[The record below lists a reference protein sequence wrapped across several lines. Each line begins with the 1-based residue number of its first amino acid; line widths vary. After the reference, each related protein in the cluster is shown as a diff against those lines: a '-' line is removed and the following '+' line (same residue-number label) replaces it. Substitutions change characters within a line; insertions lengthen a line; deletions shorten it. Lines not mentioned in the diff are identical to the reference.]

1 MAAIDARH
9 APAVGQAAGRSKAI
23 APAIPL
29 RWALLIAGLIVLF
42 MTSLLVGP
50 VAIPL
55 PDALTIL
62 LGGEA
67 ARDSWRTIL
76 LQFRLPKAL
85 TALLAGAA
93 LSVSGLLMQTLFRN
107 PLADPF
113 TLGVSAGGS
122 LGAAL
127 VVLLAGTSG
136 AGLLTGLGLLGDAG
150 VIVAASLGAGT
161 VCAAVLLAAR
171 RLRSVMMLL
180 IIGLMVGYAAGAL
193 VSILVH
199 FSAAERIRAYVNW
212 SFGSFVGVTWSQ
224 MPIFAAAVVT
234 GTILSAAL
242 IRPLNALLLGESYAS
257 SMGIAVGRA
266 RAGIIA
272 GTSILAGAVTAFCG
286 PIGFIG
292 IAVPHLARALLRTS
306 DHRVLIPASILIGG
320 MLALAADL
328 AAQLPGGGV
337 ILPLNA
343 VTALLGAPVV
353 IAVILRRRS

>member
-1 MAAIDARH
+1 MAALDVRH
-9 APAVGQAAGRSKAI
+9 VPVVEQIAERPKAA
-23 APAIPL
+23 APAIAL
-29 RWALLIAGLIVLF
+29 RWALLIAGLILLF

-50 VAIPL
+50 VTIPL

-85 TALLAGAA
+85 TALLAGMA
-93 LSVSGLLMQTLFRN
+93 LSISGLLMQTLFRN

-127 VVLLAGTSG
+127 IVLLAGTTG

-150 VIVAASLGAGT
+150 VIAAASLGAGV
-161 VCAAVLLAAR
+161 VCAVVLMAAR
-171 RLRSVMMLL
+171 RLRSVMTLL
-180 IIGLMVGYAAGAL
+180 IIGLMVGYTAGAL

-212 SFGSFVGVTWSQ
+212 SFGSFAGVTWSQ
-224 MPIFAAAVVT
+224 MPIFAAAIVV
-234 GTILSAAL
+234 GTAISAAL
-242 IRPLNALLLGESYAS
+242 IRPLNALLLGEQYAG

-266 RAGIIA
+266 RAGIVA
-272 GTSILAGAVTAFCG
+272 GTSILAGVVTAFCG

-292 IAVPHLARALLRTS
+292 VAVPHLARALLRTS
-306 DHRVLIPASILIGG
+306 DHRILIPASVLIGG

-328 AAQLPGGGV
+328 ATQLPGGGA

-343 VTALLGAPVV
+343 ITALLGAPVV